1 MSREVFSRNNSADYL
16 KTEEDIA
23 AYLKAVAKE
32 GGDDPAFVA
41 RALAQAKA
49 ARAKA
54 LLQRLGTPGAVRS
67 DDQLDAE

>member
-1 MSREVFSRNNSADYL
+1 MA
-16 KTEEDIA
+16 
-23 AYLKAVAKE
+23 
-32 GGDDPAFVA
+32 GAFV
-41 RALAQAKA
+41 QTKA